1 MRIALCGQPS
11 RQQSQVEMRIATL
24 KTDDE
29 HLIEVSDNKQEVT
42 IEHNKKTNEFP
53 EGVGCR
59 CVLQHITTRLH
70 LASGSHQVVLSF
82 VIILV
87 IQKSQINYLIY
98 IRFKNNSTKLKK
110 IQESSRQQ

>member
-53 EGVGCR
+53 EGVG
-59 CVLQHITTRLH
+59 L
-70 LASGSHQVVLSF
+70 
-82 VIILV
+82 